1 MGTFADRLRP
11 YSFRGKA
18 RLLDPIIARAG
29 HRAAS
34 VFGSTLDL
42 DLGNYVDRMI
52 YMGCYEPLNTA
63 RFNRILAP
71 GMTVVD
77 VGANIGYFTLLAA
90 QRVGPGGQVFAIEP
104 HPANFRILSEA
115 VAANGLTHVRAYQMA
130 LGDRRSTADLSMADQ
145 SVFPNRTASMVP
157 PKTAESVSVTVER
170 LDACAAD
177 WGLDRIDLLKVDVD
191 GFEAKVLDGARESLA
206 SGIIR
211 NIIIELDDFW
221 LTKTGRSSRELRAL
235 LEAAGLEDVSD
246 RERLPALML
255 GPTPDRHF
263 VLRR

>member
-1 MGTFADRLRP
+1 MT
-11 YSFRGKA
+11 A
-18 RLLDPIIARAG
+18 REG
-29 HRAAS
+29 HRSIRA
-34 VFGSTLDL
+34 FGSILPL

-63 RFNRILAP
+63 RFKRILRP

-77 VGANIGYFTLLAA
+77 VGSNIGYFTLLAA
-90 QRVGPGGQVFAIEP
+90 QRVGLGGKVFAIEP
-104 HPANFRILSEA
+104 HPANFGILSEA
-115 VAANGLTHVRAYQMA
+115 VAANGLTQVRAYQIA
-130 LGDRRSTADLSMADQ
+130 LGDARTIADLSMADQ
-145 SVFPNRTASMVP
+145 SVFSNRTASMVP
-157 PKTAESVSVTVER
+157 PRTAESVSVRVER
-170 LDACAAD
+170 LDACVAD

-191 GFEAKVLDGARESLA
+191 GFEAKVLDGARTSLA
-206 SGIIR
+206 NGVIR

-221 LTKTGRSSRELRAL
+221 LTKTGRSSRELRAV

-246 RERLPALML
+246 RGRLTALML